1 MKYKNIEVYLHEN
14 QMDIFGHSENRN
26 VKITDKDYDEM
37 FEVFWNA
44 GMRKL
49 NKKKARQ
56 LFFKVIKAQQL
67 DPWACT
73 LRLED
78 DIKQRLIDEK
88 QFGFDRMHPT
98 TYLNGERWEDEH
110 VKEEVP
116 ALTASTRDIT
126 TEQQLND
133 RSWAN

>member
-1 MKYKNIEVYLHEN
+1 MKYKNIEVYVDEN
-14 QMDIFGHSENRN
+14 QMDIFEQPVNLAREIN
-26 VKITDKDYDEM
+26 NTDYDEM

-49 NKKKARQ
+49 NKKKAKQ
-56 LFFKVIKAQQL
+56 LFLKVIKSQEL